1 MAAIGWHPAPPDP
14 ALRDQDPRDQDL
26 RDDQERWPLLD
37 DLLPPQS
44 PTAIGTDRAAA
55 QARAA
60 LRALIDAAF
69 GP

>member
-1 MAAIGWHPAPPDP
+1 MSGIEWRPAPPDE
-14 ALRDQDPRDQDL
+14 AVRQ
-26 RDDQERWPLLD
+26 DQERWPLLD

-44 PTAIGTDRAAA
+44 PAVGGPGLNSVQT
-55 QARAA
+55 QQA